1 MEKITDIIAARVFSE
16 DGKCLGR
23 VFELRSPGEP
33 EHGEP
38 SATRVVGEL
47 LYARRGLLELLG
59 LRKTKVLSVEWKSV
73 KKFDRK
79 GIVIKAEARP

>member
-1 MEKITDIIAARVFSE
+1 MEKITDILAARVFSE
-16 DGKCLGR
+16 DGEYLGR

-38 SATRVVGEL
+38 NTTRTVGEL
-47 LYARRGLLELLG
+47 LYARRGLPELLG
-59 LRKTKVLSVEWKSV
+59 LRKTKVRSAEWNAV

-79 GIVIKAEARP
+79 GIVIKG